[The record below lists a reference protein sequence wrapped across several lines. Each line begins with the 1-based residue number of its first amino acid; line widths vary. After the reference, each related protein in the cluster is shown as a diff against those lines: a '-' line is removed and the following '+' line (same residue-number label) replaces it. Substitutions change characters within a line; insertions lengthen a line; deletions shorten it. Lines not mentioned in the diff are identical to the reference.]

1 MKFSILSTAVLSVL
15 INNAALANS
24 ESTPYGETIV
34 TANIIEQ
41 PLSKV
46 AGSISVLGGD
56 EIEKK
61 GVTELYDALN
71 NEPGVS
77 VSGGAGRPQSITIR
91 GMSGNRIAI
100 TKDGIKTSD
109 GYGALDLNDKVGM
122 NSFDL
127 SNVKSIEVVKGA
139 SSSIHGS
146 GAIGGAVIIT
156 TKDASDYLKYD
167 DLYLDVSGT
176 YTGISNKYK
185 VASNLAFRTGDT
197 ESLINMA
204 YWVGE
209 ETRNF
214 NQDLYNR
221 DVDGYSMAYSVN
233 HFMNESVMFNAKVD
247 YFTDNLS
254 RLEGIASTQKDGIM
268 KIASFNE
275 QTTTDG
281 FGVNVGMV
289 ITPYDSWFD
298 EMDTKIYWRKT
309 ENNSNTNRLM
319 KRKHNGIEERRREI
333 KKQLF
338 NDELIGIGSDFV
350 STLDSGSL
358 NHQVAYGLSMTV
370 NSYERLKNKTTLD
383 WNGHKVEADK
393 PFAPAASY
401 NVGAYIRDVIEIDDW
416 TITGG
421 ARFDMHRLTP
431 DSGSDIGGFPV
442 KDIDNSEFSPSL
454 SLAYQ
459 FTDELTTYL
468 SYNHGYR
475 APSYDKA
482 YGYVSHD
489 FIPLTPFVI
498 IPNMDLEAETSDS
511 FELGSKYDN
520 GRTKIYGAIFY
531 QKFQNF
537 IDVKQIGYDSSTG
550 NYLKQYQNVDGVETY
565 GMELSVAHRLDENW
579 STGFKA
585 GYVDGKDKDGDY
597 VRSITPWEGNVQLT
611 YELEKLTVYSVFDW
625 ADSMNRIPSCATDIG
640 LKTDCATTSGWGVV
654 DMGASY
660 YFSSG
665 LEISANVVNL
675 FDRKHIRYQGV
686 AGISSNAT
694 KYSTE
699 PGRYFTLNAKYIF

>member
-15 INNAALANS
+15 INNAAFANS
-24 ESTPYGETIV
+24 DSNPYGETIV

-46 AGSISVLGGD
+46 AGSISVFDGD

-61 GVTELYDALN
+61 GATELYDALK

-77 VSGGAGRPQSITIR
+77 VSGGAGRPQNITIR

-100 TKDGIKTSD
+100 TMDGIKTSD

-156 TKDASDYLKYD
+156 TKDASDYLKDD

-197 ESLINMA
+197 ESLVNMA
-204 YWVGE
+204 YWIGE

-233 HFMNESVMFNAKVD
+233 HFVNESVMLNAKVN
-247 YFTDNLS
+247 YFTDNLH
-254 RLEGIASTQKDGIM
+254 RVEGSASIQKDGEMEIVT
-268 KIASFNE
+268 FDE
-275 QTTTDG
+275 QATTDG
-281 FGVNVGMV
+281 IGVNVGMD
-289 ITPYDSWFD
+289 ITPYDLWFD
-298 EMDTKIYWRKT
+298 EMKTKVYWRKT
-309 ENNSNTNRLM
+309 ENDSNTNRLM
-319 KRKHNGIEERRREI
+319 TKTENGIQEYRREI

-338 NDELIGIGSDFV
+338 IDELMGIGSDFV
-350 STLDSGSL
+350 SMMDSGSL
-358 NHQVAYGLSMTV
+358 THQVAYGLSMTT
-370 NSYERLKNKTTLD
+370 NSYERPKNTVTLD
-383 WNGHKVEADK
+383 WKGNKVEDKK
-393 PFAPAASY
+393 PFAPATSY
-401 NVGAYIRDVIEIDDW
+401 NAGAYIRDVININDW
-416 TITGG
+416 IITGG
-421 ARFDMHRLTP
+421 LRFDAHRLIP
-431 DSGSDIGGFPV
+431 GSDDQIGGLSV
-442 KDIDNSEFSPSL
+442 KNIESSELSPSL
-454 SLAYQ
+454 SFAYQ
-459 FTDELTTYL
+459 WTDELNTYL

-482 YGYVSHD
+482 YGYVSHT
-489 FIPLTPFVI
+489 FIPLTPFI
-498 IPNMDLEAETSDS
+498 ITPNMDLEAETSDS
-511 FELGSKYDN
+511 FELGSKYSN
-520 GRTKIYGAIFY
+520 GRTQIYGAIFY
-531 QKFQNF
+531 QTFQNF
-537 IDVKQIGYDSSTG
+537 IDVIQTGYDSE
-550 NYLKQYQNVDGVETY
+550 NKYFLKQYQNVDGVETY
-565 GMELSVAHRLDENW
+565 GMELSVAHRIDENW
-579 STGFKA
+579 STSFKT
-585 GYVDGKDKDGDY
+585 GYVDGKDKNGDY
-597 VRSITPWEGNVQLT
+597 VRSLTPWEGNVQLT
-611 YELEKLTVYSVFDW
+611 YELENLTVYSVFDW
-625 ADSMNRIPSCATDIG
+625 ADSMNRTPSCSSDIG
-640 LKTDCATTSGWGVV
+640 LKTDCATTSGWGVL

-660 YFSSG
+660 HFSSG

-675 FDRKHIRYQGV
+675 FDREYIRYQDV
-686 AGISSNAT
+686 AGISSSAT

-699 PGRYFTLNAKYIF
+699 PGRYFTFNAKYIF